1 MYNICIELEQ
11 YMTDDLNELN
21 TKLPKKEP
29 TIEEKIEYMRE
40 ALAAAERAHATMLK
54 AHARIE
60 KERNANK

>member
-1 MYNICIELEQ
+1 
-11 YMTDDLNELN
+11 MTDDLNELN